1 MVTNQIREEFHDF
14 DKFLSL
20 KASFPHLYALHSVS
34 KTKVKLFPHFASTQ
48 FDYLLNNIAKKL
60 RSKGAAFFTEEKNLR
75 GNIVISHERPK
86 FAPK

>member
-20 KASFPHLYALHSVS
+20 PSSIRSSQRKQNESEIISSFREHTS
-34 KTKVKLFPHFASTQ
+34 
-48 FDYLLNNIAKKL
+48 LLNNIAKKL
-60 RSKGAAFFTEEKNLR
+60 RSQGAAFFTEEKNLR
-75 GNIVISHERPK
+75 GNIVISHERWK